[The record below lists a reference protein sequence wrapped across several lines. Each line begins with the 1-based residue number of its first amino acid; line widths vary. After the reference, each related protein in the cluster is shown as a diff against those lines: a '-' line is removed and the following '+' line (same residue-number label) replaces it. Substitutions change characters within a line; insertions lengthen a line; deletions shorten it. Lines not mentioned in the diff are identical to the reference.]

1 MTGKDLKKDKRLKIN
16 KEYDGSVKDIDSMLS
31 FLDAMAKIISEMFG
45 ENCEVIISD
54 LDNPKSSVVSIY
66 NGHVT
71 GRSIGDPLSVRAEEL
86 ISRSIDGYNINYRKA
101 NKKIKKEIKSST
113 IVSNI
118 FGKNISF
125 CINYDCDEF
134 TKLHNKLGKFLYMQE
149 EMYDEIEYYDNK
161 ELVEQIFSTELEKTG
176 KTIVSM
182 KKNDRI
188 ELIKNLKS
196 AGVFNLQKSV
206 PYIAERLGVSRFTI
220 YNYLNYLEEAEK

>member
-1 MTGKDLKKDKRLKIN
+1 MAGKGLKKDTRLKIN
-16 KEYDGSVKDIDSMLS
+16 KEYDGSVDDLDSMLS
-31 FLDAMAKIISEMFG
+31 FLDTMAKIISEMFG

-54 LDNPKSSVVSIY
+54 LDNPKSSVMSIY

-71 GRSIGDPLSVRAEEL
+71 GRSVGDPLSVRAEEL
-86 ISRSIDGYNINYRKA
+86 IERSIDGYNINYRKA
-101 NKKIKKEIKSST
+101 NKKTKKEIKSST
-113 IVSNI
+113 IVSKI

-134 TKLHNKLGKFLYMQE
+134 TNLHNKLGKFLSMQE
-149 EMYDEIEYYDNK
+149 EVYDEIEYYDNK

-188 ELIKNLKS
+188 ELIKNLKA

-220 YNYLNYLEEAEK
+220 YNYLNSVEEDEK